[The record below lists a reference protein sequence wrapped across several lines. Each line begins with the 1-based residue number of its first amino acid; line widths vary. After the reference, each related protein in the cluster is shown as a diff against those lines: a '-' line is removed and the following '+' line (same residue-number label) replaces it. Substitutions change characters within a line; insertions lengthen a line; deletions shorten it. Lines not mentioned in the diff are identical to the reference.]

1 MINFIRNKPAILII
15 LMSSLVILGTVFATY
30 ATWKETHSCDKVIFL
45 EGELG
50 RDINYVEYLGQ
61 GNVARIH
68 YCDGKIEEM
77 PTSRIVKVVI
87 K

>member
-1 MINFIRNKPAILII
+1 MMNFIRSAYVPLVSVIVIFII
-15 LMSSLVILGTVFATY
+15 IAVGIIFGMQHERHICNRVV
-30 ATWKETHSCDKVIFL
+30 FL

-50 RDINYVEYLGQ
+50 RDAKYVEYLGH
-61 GNVARIH
+61 GNITRIH

-77 PTSRIVKVVI
+77 PTSRIVKVVD